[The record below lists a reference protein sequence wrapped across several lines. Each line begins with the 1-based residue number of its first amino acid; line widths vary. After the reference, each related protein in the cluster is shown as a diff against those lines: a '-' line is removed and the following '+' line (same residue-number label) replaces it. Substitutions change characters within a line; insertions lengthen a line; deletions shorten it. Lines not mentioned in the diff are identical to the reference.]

1 MGPRGGASAWRRRV
15 RPGRAGRICALAVL
29 GAGLSA
35 CSDALG
41 PVEDDLED
49 ARELWA
55 ERAPLDYSFVFR
67 RSCFCASEFIRP
79 VRIIVDG
86 ETVVSAVFADDGM
99 PIETPLSEVPTIPD
113 LFDEI
118 RSAIEEADEVT
129 ATFDEGYGHPLTVM
143 IDFIEQAIDD
153 EMYFEVSGFD
163 VLAFPL

>member
-1 MGPRGGASAWRRRV
+1 MDSSSSDFRRSIA
-15 RPGRAGRICALAVL
+15 PIAILGLALA
-29 GAGLSA
+29 G

-41 PVEDDLED
+41 PVEDDLDD

-55 ERAPLDYSFVFR
+55 EQAPASYTFVFR

-86 ETVVSAVFADDGM
+86 DTVVSAVFADDGT

-118 RSAIEEADEVT
+118 QSAIDGGADEI
-129 ATFDEGYGHPLTVM
+129 ALTFDEAYGHPVTVS
-143 IDFIEQAIDD
+143 IDFLAQAIDD
-153 EMYFEVSGFD
+153 EMYFEVSEFD
-163 VLAFPL
+163 GLAFPL